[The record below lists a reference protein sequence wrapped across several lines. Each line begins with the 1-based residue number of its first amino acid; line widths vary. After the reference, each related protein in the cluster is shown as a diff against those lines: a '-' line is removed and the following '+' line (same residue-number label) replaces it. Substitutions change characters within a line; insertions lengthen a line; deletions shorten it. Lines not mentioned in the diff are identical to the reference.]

1 MVVKTTFP
9 IDTTHLIFDIMPI
22 DNEKPVS
29 LETLQ
34 REVAAMKLALSRMTG
49 AMVKSTDAKVREGAK
64 HLYAELKK

>member
-1 MVVKTTFP
+1 M
-9 IDTTHLIFDIMPI
+9 LI